1 MNEETSWD
9 CRRVESLTFSCFE
22 YRFEI
27 TGKRIGVLGFLNEE
41 TKSVL
46 CRFFDS
52 EVILNESGENWKSF
66 CI

>member
-9 CRRVESLTFSCFE
+9 WRRVESLIFNCFE
-22 YRFEI
+22 YRFEM
-27 TGKRIGVLGFLNEE
+27 TGKRIGVLDFLNEA
-41 TKSVL
+41 TRSVL
-46 CRFFDS
+46 WRFLES